1 MGAIFTLRQDGIVGA
16 GEFGSE
22 TFINLLGL
30 SFLASSPEEI
40 SQAHFSK
47 HSHIRFAE
55 FIDDPFEDGL
65 GVAGL
70 ADRFK
75 LGAERQKR
83 VGLERMIFVF
93 VCELLQGI
101 HGRSFLVLFPEQV
114 GLLQECIARGKTATM
129 LMNHQIQIF
138 HRLGRSVSFARFHGL
153 SPLHVLQ
160 QSIDA

>member
-1 MGAIFTLRQDGIVGA
+1 MGAVFALRQDGIVGA

-30 SFLASSPEEI
+30 SFLAGGPEEI
-40 SQAHFSK
+40 SQAYFSK

-55 FIDDPFEDGL
+55 FIDDPFEDGF

-70 ADRFK
+70 ADRFE

-93 VCELLQGI
+93 ASELLQSI

-114 GLLQECIARGKTATM
+114 GLLQECISGGKTASM

-138 HRLGRSVSFARFHGL
+138 HRLG
-153 SPLHVLQ
+153 
-160 QSIDA
+160 